1 MPLIYASALPGFAGP
16 PAQQRLRRLCA
27 LWERRAAPRL
37 SPEQLA
43 HLRRFPPSGDAL
55 LARASRLLARLL
67 AARALP
73 GGARLG
79 MDAAGR
85 PRVFG
90 APGWEV
96 AFSHSGRAAFCLVRP
111 PEETRGGAWGRAC
124 GTATVALDAE
134 ALSAH
139 PPADRAFAGPARS
152 PRASLRR
159 WTLAEALFKALGGR
173 PALWAAAAAAAH
185 AGAGQRAGAWQWEG
199 QRLDWRRFS
208 CPGHMLCVALPGV
221 TAAPVRLRWLA
232 WHAFA

>member
-1 MPLIYASALPGFAGP
+1 MPLIYACALPDFADF
-16 PAQQRLRRLCA
+16 PARQRLRSLCA

-43 HLRRFPPSGDAL
+43 HIRRFRPSGDAL

-67 AARALP
+67 AVRALP

-96 AFSHSGRAAFCLVRP
+96 AFSHSGRAAFCLARP
-111 PEETRGGAWGRAC
+111 PEETRGRAR
-124 GTATVALDAE
+124 ATVTAALDAE
-134 ALSAH
+134 ILSAP
-139 PPADRAFAGPARS
+139 PPADRPFAGPARS

-159 WTLAEALFKALGGR
+159 WLLAEALFKALGGR
-173 PALWAAAAAAAH
+173 PALWAVAAAAAH
-185 AGAGQRAGAWQWEG
+185 AGAGQRAGVCLPEG
-199 QRLDWRRFS
+199 QRLHWRQLS
-208 CPGHMLCVALPGV
+208 CPGHALCVALPG
-221 TAAPVRLRWLA
+221 AAPAPVRLRWLV